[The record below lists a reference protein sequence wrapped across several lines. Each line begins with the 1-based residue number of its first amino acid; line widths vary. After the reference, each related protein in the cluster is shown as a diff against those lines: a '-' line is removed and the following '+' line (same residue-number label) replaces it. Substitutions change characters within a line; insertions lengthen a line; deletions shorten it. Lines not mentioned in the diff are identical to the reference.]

1 MDTLELY
8 VVRNKQGKYF
18 RSKGYAGY
26 GPSWVDE
33 LQKAK
38 IYPRIGPAR
47 SQVTFWANNYPEF
60 GTPEIVVLTVTASQ
74 VLNEEDRVKK
84 AALKSKREKLNR
96 ELSYARDELTRAQ
109 NRYRSIVDKKEIIK
123 AQEKINKI
131 KEELAK

>member
-1 MDTLELY
+1 MLITRTKMRGFKA
-8 VVRNKQGKYF
+8 VTIKNIPTRIATRHYF
-18 RSKGYAGY
+18 
-26 GPSWVDE
+26 
-33 LQKAK
+33 
-38 IYPRIGPAR
+38 
-47 SQVTFWANNYPEF
+47 
-60 GTPEIVVLTVTASQ
+60 ASQ

-84 AALKSKREKLNR
+84 ATLKSKREKLNR